1 MLAKE
6 GFTTI
11 IVVFTFSI
19 VVGYGVSFGPAWLMY
34 TTYPLLIA
42 LCGLILYFF
51 RDPDRISPDGDNLVL
66 SPADG
71 RVVLIQKTE
80 EPEYVKEPVTQI
92 SIFLSPLDVHV
103 NRNPVSGLLEYVQY
117 YPGKYLMAWEDHAS
131 EENERAHFGVK
142 QASGTKIMFKQI
154 TGFLARR
161 IQYHISEGDDLRAGN
176 RFGIMKF
183 GSRMDIL
190 LPSNTKINVAVGD
203 RTTAG
208 ESVIAEIL
216 PDSNQQPIEKS

>member
-6 GFTTI
+6 GFSTI
-11 IVVFTFSI
+11 IIVFVFSI
-19 VVGYGVSFGPAWLMY
+19 LAGYAVSFGPAFLGY
-34 TTYPLLIA
+34 IVYPLLVL

-51 RDPDRISPDGDNLVL
+51 RDPDRITPEGENLVI

-71 RVVLIQKTE
+71 KIVLVQPAE
-80 EPEYVKEPVTQI
+80 ENEYVKKPVTQI

-103 NRNPVSGLLEYVQY
+103 NRNPVSGDLEYVEY

-131 EENERAHFGVK
+131 EMNERAHFGVK
-142 QASGTKIMFKQI
+142 HPSGTKMMFKQI

-161 IQYHISEGDDLRAGN
+161 IVYHIKEGDTLKAGE

-183 GSRMDIL
+183 GSRMDLL
-190 LPSNTKINVAVGD
+190 LPDNVEINVKKGD
-203 RTTAG
+203 RTVAG
-208 ESVIAEIL
+208 ETIIARI
-216 PDSNQQPIEKS
+216 K

>member
-11 IVVFTFSI
+11 IVVFLFSI
-19 VVGYGVSFGPAWLMY
+19 IVGYGVSFAPTWVGFII
-34 TTYPLLIA
+34 YPVLIA
-42 LCGLILYFF
+42 LCALVLYFF
-51 RDPDRISPDGDNLVL
+51 RDPDRQIPKDEDLII

-71 RVVLIQKTE
+71 KVVLIQKTDE
-80 EPEYVKEPVTQI
+80 NEYLNSKVTQI

-103 NRNPVSGLLEYVQY
+103 NRNPLSGMLEYVKY

-131 EENERAHFGVK
+131 EMNERAHFGVIH
-142 QASGTKIMFKQI
+142 QSGTKILFKQI

-161 IQYHISEGDDLRAGN
+161 IVYNLEEGQQIKAGE

-190 LPSNTKINVAVGD
+190 VPDNVNIEVQKGD
-203 RTTAG
+203 RTVAG
-208 ESVIAEIL
+208 ETVIGRIITPAESRS
-216 PDSNQQPIEKS
+216 DQ

>member
-19 VVGYGVSFGPAWLMY
+19 LAGYAVSFGPAFLGY
-34 TTYPLLIA
+34 IVYPALVL

-51 RDPDRISPDGDNLVL
+51 RDPDRISPENENVIL

-71 RVVLIQKTE
+71 KIVQIQQAE
-80 EPEYVKEPVTQI
+80 EKEYLNQPVTQI

-103 NRNPVSGLLEYVQY
+103 NRNPVSGELEYLKY
-117 YPGKYLMAWEDHAS
+117 FPGKYLMAWEDHAS
-131 EENERAHFGVK
+131 EMNERAHFGVK
-142 QASGTKIMFKQI
+142 HPSGTKILFKQI

-161 IQYHISEGDDLRAGN
+161 IVYHIKEGDRLKAGE

-183 GSRMDIL
+183 GSRMDLL
-190 LPSNTKINVAVGD
+190 LPENVEINVNKGE
-203 RTTAG
+203 RTVAG
-208 ESVIAEIL
+208 ETIIGK
-216 PDSNQQPIEKS
+216 IKSSK

>member
-11 IVVFTFSI
+11 IVVFVFSFL
-19 VVGYGVSFGPAWLMY
+19 VGYAVSFAPVFLGY
-34 TTYPLLIA
+34 IVYPLLVL
-42 LCGLILYFF
+42 LCGLTLYFF
-51 RDPDRISPDGDNLVL
+51 RDPDRTSPDDDNLII

-71 RVVLIQKTE
+71 KVVLIQQVGE
-80 EPEYVKEPVTQI
+80 NEYLNQKATQV

-103 NRNPVSGLLEYVQY
+103 NRNPVSGNLEYLKY

-131 EENERAHFGVK
+131 EMNERAHFGVK
-142 QASGTKIMFKQI
+142 HPSGTKILFKQI

-161 IQYHISEGDDLRAGN
+161 IEYHIKKGDKLKAGE

-183 GSRMDIL
+183 GSRMDLL
-190 LPSNTKINVAVGD
+190 LPDNIEVKVKIGE
-203 RTTAG
+203 RTVAG
-208 ESVIAEIL
+208 ESIIGEIKAV
-216 PDSNQQPIEKS
+216 E